1 LRTLPS
7 HLPASASSQ
16 DGPQSPASDFDAAPY
31 VSVVA
36 PAFNEEQGIESFVL
50 TVDQQL
56 RQLLSAQGRT
66 WEIVLVDDGSRDRTV
81 EKAYGLAA
89 RGLPVR
95 VVQLSR
101 NFGHQMA
108 ITAGIDAAL
117 GDVLI
122 TMDADL
128 QHPPQYFA
136 AMLAAMEQGA
146 DVVLMRKQSSHQ
158 RETYKTALARG
169 FYALMARI
177 SDTPTEPDVGDFRL
191 LTREVADAL
200 RSCRETHRFLRG
212 LVAWVGFR
220 QVTLDYEVAPRFAGT
235 SKYNLRRLWRL
246 ASSGLFSHSTM
257 PLKWPLMLG
266 LPLFAGAS
274 LYVAWGL
281 FQFIAL
287 PQGTPRGWLSGLAF
301 LTLFSGLLFMA
312 IGMQGAYLA
321 KLFEHSKGRP
331 LYIVRRPL
339 PQRLR
344 RREQPQHS
352 QPADHE
358 AELHAQPQTG
368 FLPMTPS
375 TAGAHGD
382 SGVWEHDS

>member
-1 LRTLPS
+1 MPS
-7 HLPASASSQ
+7 PSSDPSFSLSSPDSPTFSATER
-16 DGPQSPASDFDAAPY
+16 AEEHPY
-31 VSVVA
+31 LSVVA
-36 PAFNEEQGIESFVL
+36 PAYNEEQGIESFVS
-50 TVDQQL
+50 TVDQHL
-56 RQLLSAQGRT
+56 RTLLLPEGKT

-81 EKAYGLAA
+81 EKAHALSE

-108 ITAGIDAAL
+108 ITAGIDAAQ

-128 QHPPQYFA
+128 QHPPQYFK

-146 DVVLMRKQSSHQ
+146 DVVLMRKHSSHQ

-191 LTREVADAL
+191 LTREVADVL

-257 PLKWPLMLG
+257 PLKWPLVLG
-266 LPLFAGAS
+266 VPLFAGAS
-274 LYVAWGL
+274 LYVLWGL

-301 LTLFSGLLFMA
+301 MTLFSGLLFMA

-339 PQRLR
+339 GSRPESRAR
-344 RREQPQHS
+344 RR
-352 QPADHE
+352 
-358 AELHAQPQTG
+358 PQTDSDPELQEAG
-368 FLPMTPS
+368 FLPMPRSTSPTPAVQ
-375 TAGAHGD
+375 AGGGD
-382 SGVWEHDS
+382 

>member
-1 LRTLPS
+1 MSIQRPDGAHDRRSRPLEPSAADLRV
-7 HLPASASSQ
+7 
-16 DGPQSPASDFDAAPY
+16 DGAPY
-31 VSVVA
+31 LSVVA
-36 PAFNEEQGIESFVL
+36 PAYNEEQGIESFVL

-56 RQLLSAQGRT
+56 RQLLSAQGKT

-81 EKAYGLAA
+81 EKIDGLAA

-108 ITAGIDAAL
+108 ITAGIDAAQ

-128 QHPPQYFA
+128 QHPPQYFV
-136 AMLAAMEQGA
+136 AMLTAMEQGA
-146 DVVLMRKQSSHQ
+146 DVVLMRKRSSHQ
-158 RETYKTALARG
+158 RESYKTALARG

-200 RSCRETHRFLRG
+200 RGCRETHRFLRG

-220 QVTLDYEVAPRFAGT
+220 QVTLDYEVAPRVAGT

-257 PLKWPLMLG
+257 PLKWPLFLG
-266 LPLFAGAS
+266 LPLFAGAA
-274 LYVAWGL
+274 LYVLWGL
-281 FQFIAL
+281 FQFITL

-331 LYIVRRPL
+331 LYIVRRSL
-339 PQRLR
+339 PQRR
-344 RREQPQHS
+344 QAREED
-352 QPADHE
+352 AAE
-358 AELHAQPQTG
+358 AAPE
-368 FLPMTPS
+368 FLPMTASPS
-375 TAGAHGD
+375 AAASEASAWKTD
-382 SGVWEHDS
+382 S